1 MSLCSPQHGKGPH
14 LERPLPVLE
23 FEHHVELSIE
33 TYGGRRPRR
42 ATCNANESR
51 GRLEVNLA
59 TRPSH
64 APMRYKSARKSTKP
78 RHSPHASA
86 PARAPSPLAEEMPSA
101 LAEDTTPSLPRVREP
116 PESKAVEAANRSRC
130 RSQFTLPSDDRA
142 SPTAAAPLVTMG
154 VRRAHL
160 PQTRGSRWRCPMRGQ
175 PIESRGAAGA
185 FRVRNVFLNGAA
197 SARCDRPPGAV
208 RVAVTQVDGEAM

>member
-1 MSLCSPQHGKGPH
+1 MSLCAPQHGKGPH

-78 RHSPHASA
+78 RHSPHASTSSRVDPRRLHYRRCKGEHFLLA
-86 PARAPSPLAEEMPSA
+86 GLWLVESGTDEIDASSRFSAVATKRCYSYTVPGKREGIETVAMKPKVFIWNPRQLRAWQRAQVRSSGIRVERHMP
-101 LAEDTTPSLPRVREP
+101 
-116 PESKAVEAANRSRC
+116 
-130 RSQFTLPSDDRA
+130 
-142 SPTAAAPLVTMG
+142 
-154 VRRAHL
+154 
-160 PQTRGSRWRCPMRGQ
+160 RGISTSGDW
-175 PIESRGAAGA
+175 E
-185 FRVRNVFLNGAA
+185 
-197 SARCDRPPGAV
+197 
-208 RVAVTQVDGEAM
+208 

>member
-1 MSLCSPQHGKGPH
+1 MSLCAPQHGKGPH

-154 VRRAHL
+154 VRRAHRL
-160 PQTRGSRWRCPMRGQ
+160 TNSRLALALSDARTTDRKPWRRW
-175 PIESRGAAGA
+175 SS
-185 FRVRNVFLNGAA
+185 
-197 SARCDRPPGAV
+197 SACVTYSSTEPHRRAV
-208 RVAVTQVDGEAM
+208 R